1 MLKNQKKKMKMTNI
15 QPLYMTVEERKQ
27 KIASLRALIEQ
38 KISESYKQQK
48 TLDITSHSSDAT
60 PLSLFTP
67 I

>member
-1 MLKNQKKKMKMTNI
+1 MLKNQKENMLKI
-15 QPLYMTVEERKQ
+15 QPLYMTMTVEERKQ